1 MATPEP
7 TTTTAPYAGVSQ
19 SAGRSGNAMPPRSS
33 GAIETHAWRDG
44 RTVTVRARLR
54 AYGRRYRIDFGTN
67 HEGWSVERAR
77 VELDRIL
84 QQVERGTWEPPSRAG
99 ESAAAVE
106 DDETVHVTASRWG
119 QRRTGEPAPKTRLD
133 SRWRVDHMLRL
144 LAHETTA
151 DLDVHRVDMFR
162 GELEAANL
170 SARSINMI
178 LDLLAQILDDAVEY
192 GLLGANPARGRRRRM
207 KVPKPT

>member
-44 RTVTVRARLR
+44 RTVTIRARVR

-84 QQVERGTWEPPSRAG
+84 QQVERGTWEPPSRNG
-99 ESAAAVE
+99 EASAAIDAQ
-106 DDETVHVTASRWG
+106 ETVHVTASRWW
-119 QRRTGEPAPKTRLD
+119 QRRKTELAPNTQLDYRWRLD
-133 SRWRVDHMLRL
+133 HVLRH
-144 LAHETTA
+144 LAHDTTA
-151 DLDVHRVDMFR
+151 
-162 GELEAANL
+162 EL
-170 SARSINMI
+170 
-178 LDLLAQILDDAVEY
+178 
-192 GLLGANPARGRRRRM
+192 
-207 KVPKPT
+207 